1 MITVFTSATASYL
14 PNARILARSLAK
26 VHPDWWFV
34 LLFNDST
41 PNGVNWAMEPFDEVF
56 FAHWLPIPQFRRWAF
71 GQNVVEFCTATKG
84 LMATHLLD
92 SRDPEAV
99 IYLDPDTVVFS
110 PLKEV
115 LRALKEHDIIL
126 TPHLTDP
133 ELDEEAIESHEIAAL
148 KHGTFNLGFFALAH
162 NQNARSYL
170 HWWTNRLLK
179 FSQIDFERGLFTDQ
193 KWCNLA
199 PYFFDGVYV
208 LTDRA
213 YNVATWNMRNRLIR
227 REKGDQWTVNE
238 RPLRFYH
245 FSGFG
250 HDFAW
255 ADRELQMFDDGAG
268 DLRQLW
274 QYYKQIYRESSNAT
288 MPTWYWGH
296 FANGVPITREDRRRY
311 RTNPALTQ
319 AFPDPYSNGCFVA
332 LREREAVGVTPE
344 ALYA

>member
-1 MITVFTSATASYL
+1 MVTVFTSATASYL
-14 PNARILARSLAK
+14 PNARILAKSLAD

-34 LLFNDST
+34 LLFNDVV
-41 PNGVNWAMEPFDEVF
+41 PDGINWAKEPFDEVF

-84 LMATHLLD
+84 MMATHLLD
-92 SRDPEAV
+92 DRHPEAV

-110 PLKEV
+110 PLTEV
-115 LRALKEHDIIL
+115 LQMLEEHDIIL

-133 ELDEEAIESHEIAAL
+133 EVDEDEDAIESHEIAAL
-148 KHGTFNLGFFALAH
+148 KHGTFNLGFLALSHREHAS
-162 NQNARSYL
+162 RYL

-193 KWCNLA
+193 KWCNLV
-199 PYFFDGVYV
+199 PYLFEGVHV

-227 REKGDQWTVNE
+227 REEGNRWIVNG

-255 ADRELQMFDDGAG
+255 ADRELQMFDDGGG
-268 DLRQLW
+268 DLKLLW
-274 QYYKQIYRESSNAT
+274 EYYKQLCLENSNGT
-288 MPTWYWGH
+288 PPPWHWGQ
-296 FANGVPITREDRRRY
+296 FVNGIPITQEDGQRY
-311 RTNPALTQ
+311 RADLALQ
-319 AFPDPYSNGCFVA
+319 QRFPDPYCRESFIA
-332 LREREAVGVTPE
+332 LRET
-344 ALYA
+344 